1 MHVALTLATLFLYS
15 MHDNKLSILL
25 RQVCLMEIW
34 KSNMPP
40 LQMLTNIF
48 CSHTLDA
55 PLQHS
60 NSYQSNQQ
68 INTVAPI
75 FLIFSSVFLAD
86 NYTSISQ
93 HKVTGNADYF
103 MLKHA

>member
-1 MHVALTLATLFLYS
+1 
-15 MHDNKLSILL
+15 
-25 RQVCLMEIW
+25 MEIW
-34 KSNMPP
+34 KSNLLP
-40 LQMLTNIF
+40 LQMQTSIPGSPFFNLFTVLLVK

-55 PLQHS
+55 PLQHR

-68 INTVAPI
+68 TNTVAPI
-75 FLIFSSVFLAD
+75 FLIFLSVFLAD

-93 HKVTGNADYF
+93 YEVTGNTDYF